1 MKATK
6 KILEFKR
13 RLDAYCEQGGFVA
26 RQYAGS
32 RRTDNVIGV
41 FAKNGDGTVH
51 ILYVKD
57 RSDGEGFWGIN
68 TNQVDAFERKGYEW
82 SVVLLIGSGERSYL
96 GSSQLVK
103 RGFSEWSSSKSDY
116 KVHEKEIAGL
126 FVRFESY
133 AALFVH
139 FTSTIK

>member
-103 RGFSEWSSSKSDY
+103 RGFSEMVQFKIGLQSTRKRNRRIICSFRELRSTLRTFY
-116 KVHEKEIAGL
+116 VHN
-126 FVRFESY
+126 
-133 AALFVH
+133 
-139 FTSTIK
+139 